1 MPRGVNKAIILGHIG
16 QDPDIR
22 HTNNSTVVCNLSV
35 ATNEEWKDKQS
46 GEKRS
51 RTEWHRVTAFGKLA
65 EIMGE
70 YLSKGQ
76 QVYIEGRLQTDK
88 WQDTQGTDRWTT
100 KIIASDMQMGR
111 INSRA
116 SLPRRQI
123 LMMTFRSKCQHSW
136 VSDCG
141 GL

>member
-51 RTEWHRVTAFGKLA
+51 RTEWHRVTAIGKLA

-100 KIIASDMQMGR
+100 KIIASDMQMLGT
-111 INSRA
+111 
-116 SLPRRQI
+116 RQ
-123 LMMTFRSKCQHSW
+123 
-136 VSDCG
+136 G
-141 GL
+141 GGQKNNQGQNQQQSEPAPPPDFDDDIPF